1 MLHKIEKVLCI
12 LVLMG
17 LPLPGRVDPEM
28 PLRQKR
34 LSDKVLLVWAG
45 DHLQTIAT
53 VAVATKKGIVV
64 IDTCLTRTVDS
75 RIRHAIEKEFGR
87 NDFKYLI
94 NTHYHHDHTA
104 GNQVYADTEIIAHKN
119 VPRGMEKSSQERD
132 WKVFSK
138 NSRGCSKKQ
147 RKP

>member
-17 LPLPGRVDPEM
+17 LPLLGQVDSEM

-53 VAVATKKGIVV
+53 VAVTTKKGIWRRPN
-64 IDTCLTRTVDS
+64 ICISRPWKSIPILEQQGGDWSSCKKIKRRSRTR
-75 RIRHAIEKEFGR
+75 R
-87 NDFKYLI
+87 
-94 NTHYHHDHTA
+94 
-104 GNQVYADTEIIAHKN
+104 
-119 VPRGMEKSSQERD
+119 
-132 WKVFSK
+132 
-138 NSRGCSKKQ
+138 
-147 RKP
+147 